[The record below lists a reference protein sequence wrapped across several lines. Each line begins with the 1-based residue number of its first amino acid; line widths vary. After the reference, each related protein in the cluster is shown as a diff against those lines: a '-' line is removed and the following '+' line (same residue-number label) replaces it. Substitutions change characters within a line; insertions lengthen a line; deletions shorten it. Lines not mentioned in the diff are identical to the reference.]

1 MLSSIS
7 SLGSISPEVGEKKTI
22 RFNEQ
27 VEQCISLEIKGN
39 GSKEIY
45 AINDYD
51 DSDSENGGIVMRSNS
66 KRKLPPHLK
75 RKTSCQ
81 SSSAESKT
89 IAMLP
94 PTTLKYIGDT
104 PEAPG
109 IAIKHSNGFWSGS
122 RSSHSPFQETSRPS
136 TLSTRML
143 FGSGEEGYDGGNDDV
158 DMDWQPP
165 STFNNRKDCVSVA
178 QERLQNLQAPTSI
191 SGLTNESSAFS
202 MRYEEV
208 RDDVMSEGFFG
219 KIMETVNTARDIAQA
234 ITAWSR

>member
-7 SLGSISPEVGEKKTI
+7 SLGSLSPEVGEKKTI

-27 VEQCISLEIKGN
+27 VEQCISLEMKGN

-45 AINDYD
+45 AINDHD
-51 DSDSENGGIVMRSNS
+51 DSDSDNGGIMMRSNS

-75 RKTSCQ
+75 RKTSGQ
-81 SSSAESKT
+81 ASSAESKT

-94 PTTLKYIGDT
+94 PTTLKYKGNT

-109 IAIKHSNGFWSGS
+109 FAIMHSNGFWSGS
-122 RSSHSPFQETSRPS
+122 RSSYSQFQETTRPS

-143 FGSGEEGYDGGNDDV
+143 FGSGEEDHNDCNDDV

-178 QERLQNLQAPTSI
+178 QERLQNLHAPTST
-191 SGLTNESSAFS
+191 SSLTNESSAFS
-202 MRYEEV
+202 IRYEEV
-208 RDDVMSEGFFG
+208 RDDAMSESFFG
-219 KIMETVNTARDIAQA
+219 KIMETVYTARDIAQA